1 MDDAEAFVSGNAK
14 LAKKELML
22 IFMLNLIPKTFFKMH
37 YKKCHN
43 KRRTSNLR
51 HKMHW
56 SEGIRLQT
64 AAITN
69 IGQVTLAV
77 LSKTNLYEILRTC
90 YFFAKHP

>member
-1 MDDAEAFVSGNAK
+1 
-14 LAKKELML
+14 
-22 IFMLNLIPKTFFKMH
+22 
-37 YKKCHN
+37 
-43 KRRTSNLR
+43 
-51 HKMHW
+51 MHW

-64 AAITN
+64 VAITN

>member
-22 IFMLNLIPKTFFKMH
+22 IFMLTLIPKTFFKMH

-43 KRRTSNLR
+43 KRRTSKR

-64 AAITN
+64 VAITN
-69 IGQVTLAV
+69 IGEVTLAV